1 MMRPKSFL
9 TYFLLCAIPLF
20 LLAGLNYWN
29 GARSVDSTVSTIAQ
43 NDLNAFSGA
52 VNELLDENQKSILQ
66 FAIAPSVREL
76 ITKTDVTSGPPDF
89 SQVPDMVASL
99 PKVSPSFHYLSLYGR

>member
-1 MMRPKSFL
+1 MRPKPFL

-29 GARSVDSTVSTIAQ
+29 ATRSVESSVSAIAQ

-52 VNELLDENQKSILQ
+52 VNELLDENQKRILQ

-76 ITKTDVTSGPPDF
+76 ITRTDVTRSSPPDL
-89 SQVPDMVASL
+89 SQL
-99 PKVSPSFHYLSLYGR
+99 PTCSFRAGALVRLPNLTPKKG

>member
-1 MMRPKSFL
+1 MRPKPFL

-29 GARSVDSTVSTIAQ
+29 ATRSVESSVSAIAQ
-43 NDLNAFSGA
+43 SDLNAFSGA
-52 VNELLDENQKSILQ
+52 VNELLDENQKRILQ

-76 ITKTDVTSGPPDF
+76 VTRTDVTSRPPDL
-89 SQVPDMVASL
+89 SPVDTILASL
-99 PKVSPSFHYLSLYGR
+99 PKVDPSLHYL